1 MKLKII
7 EIKIYLIVYSTY
19 NKSMIINIIIKNFN
33 VFQPFWVQ
41 FVVIKIIT

>member
-1 MKLKII
+1 MKL
-7 EIKIYLIVYSTY
+7 KIYLIVYSTY
-19 NKSMIINIIIKNFN
+19 NKSIIINIIIKKFN